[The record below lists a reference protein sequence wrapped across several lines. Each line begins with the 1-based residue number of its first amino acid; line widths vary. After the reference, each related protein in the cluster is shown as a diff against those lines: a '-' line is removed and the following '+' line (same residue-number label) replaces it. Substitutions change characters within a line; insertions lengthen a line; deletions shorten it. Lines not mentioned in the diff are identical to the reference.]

1 MTPLHFLC
9 ATGVADCVRL
19 LVEKRADMS
28 QEDYNGRGCLQLAKN
43 SQGKKQTLA
52 TWLKQHAPAIPETS
66 GKGRAKGEMT
76 RGQVSNFLRTRA
88 GPRHNKSSNS
98 TERNK
103 GYKPQHGKR
112 RGPKHAS
119 SLSKGEAGCERHQH
133 NGASSSSKG
142 KAASS
147 SSRGKECRRY
157 RR

>member
-28 QEDYNGRGCLQLAKN
+28 QEDYNGRGCLQLARN
-43 SQGKKQTLA
+43 CQGKEQHLA
-52 TWLKQHAPAIPETS
+52 TWLIQHVPKIQDTS

-103 GYKPQHGKR
+103 GYKKARQTRDPED
-112 RGPKHAS
+112 AS
-119 SLSKGEAGCERHQH
+119 SASEGEPGYERKRY
-133 NGASSSSKG
+133 NGASSSSASKYGIVLKERKG
-142 KAASS
+142 
-147 SSRGKECRRY
+147 
-157 RR
+157 